1 MPASARSPRRGV
13 DGGTRS
19 AGRARRQKEIRN
31 CYRATALS
39 TVLPGVGLFRVN
51 RVLASLIVLVFL
63 VPLGYLG
70 YRFARDGALGSILQI
85 GVDRG
90 ELLVVLG
97 IVGMLAA
104 VWVLGI
110 IATAWWTRPRHATG
124 SERGILT
131 LFTALMCLVVLAPAA
146 LVVNGID
153 IQRETIQAVVTDTER
168 KPTTVEGPDPWKSR
182 PRVNLLLLGSDH
194 EPDREG
200 VRPDSIMVASID
212 TASGDAVF
220 FGLPRNLQRVPF
232 PASNPFSEIYPQGF
246 DCGSECLLNAVWT
259 LAEDRPDLF
268 PFDDNPGLTT
278 TRDVVSEVTG
288 LSIDDTVLINLRG
301 FQQLVDA
308 MGGVTINATE
318 RVPIG
323 GKVVGGEVVG
333 INGWIE
339 PGVQHMD
346 GYHALWYA
354 RSRATTDDFSRMRR
368 QRCVVG
374 ALVDQV
380 DPLRMLARYPQLAE
394 TVADNVRVDI
404 PAGDLGAWAELVLR
418 MKDGRLQS
426 LPVTNQVVNVADP
439 DFELIR
445 SLVQDALR
453 PKVAAPT
460 DTATPT
466 RTPDERGTEGSTDGA
481 IDAPTDS
488 GSPTP
493 ADILTDL
500 SATC

>member
-1 MPASARSPRRGV
+1 MTGSARSPRGRLGPA
-13 DGGTRS
+13 TR
-19 AGRARRQKEIRN
+19 AADRARRRREIRRS
-31 CYRATALS
+31 YRATALS

-51 RVLASLIVLVFL
+51 RVLASLIVVVFL

-85 GVDRG
+85 GVDRR
-90 ELLVVLG
+90 ELLLILGTVGVLA
-97 IVGMLAA
+97 L
-104 VWVLGI
+104 VWIIGI
-110 IATAWWTRPRHATG
+110 IATAWGTRPRPVQG
-124 SERGILT
+124 GDGLLLT
-131 LFTALMCLVVLAPAA
+131 LFTAVMCLVVLAPAA
-146 LVVNGID
+146 LVINGID
-153 IQRETIQAVVTDTER
+153 IQRETIQAVVTDTQRE
-168 KPTTVEGPDPWKSR
+168 PTTVEGPDPWAGR
-182 PRVNLLLLGSDH
+182 PRMNLLLLGSDH

-212 TASGDAVF
+212 TASGDTVF

-232 PASNPFSEIYPQGF
+232 PTSNPLSEIYPQGF

-259 LAEDRPDLF
+259 LAEDRADLF
-268 PFDDNPGLTT
+268 PSDPSPGLST
-278 TRDVVSEVTG
+278 TRDVVSEITG
-288 LSIDDTVLINLRG
+288 LTIDDTVLINLRG

-323 GKVVGGEVVG
+323 GKVVDGVVVG

-339 PGVQHMD
+339 PGVQRMD

-374 ALVDQV
+374 AVIDQV

-394 TVADNVRVDI
+394 TIAENVQVDI

-439 DFELIR
+439 DFDLIR
-445 SLVQDALR
+445 SLVRDALR
-453 PKVAAPT
+453 PQPPAPS
-460 DTATPT
+460 ATVTP
-466 RTPDERGTEGSTDGA
+466 TPDERDPG
-481 IDAPTDS
+481 PTDTPS
-488 GSPTP
+488 HAPSDGSSPTP
-493 ADILTDL
+493 NDVLTDL
-500 SATC
+500 SASC